1 MLPGREWGRRLR
13 CSGARRW
20 RRWRSSGGAGAGAAL
35 HLCCRCIRRCRWL
48 APGVR
53 SLPCCCQWREAC
65 LANFQV
71 APCPGLG
78 CRSLSGPQPF
88 HPWIL
93 QLTTT
98 AAACAA
104 AVAAAAAAAGAST
117 PTAQSF
123 DGEGSCPALTSAIS
137 PAALFARPPSLV
149 PRGGS
154 GRELAQSVSG
164 SNVLELA
171 ICGGRA

>member
-1 MLPGREWGRRLR
+1 MLPGREWGPETEVLW
-13 CSGARRW
+13 SQALEALEEQW
-20 RRWRSSGGAGAGAAL
+20 RRRSR
-35 HLCCRCIRRCRWL
+35 CCPPPL
-48 APGVR
+48 LQVHSQVQVVGTGVR

-117 PTAQSF
+117 PRAQSF
-123 DGEGSCPALTSAIS
+123 DGEGG
-137 PAALFARPPSLV
+137 AARL
-149 PRGGS
+149 
-154 GRELAQSVSG
+154 
-164 SNVLELA
+164 
-171 ICGGRA
+171 